1 MKAFLHSFFSLC
13 SGQRHLTLP
22 CLILAAWSTLFISL
36 DFSTDIPYRHD
47 DANYLALAKG
57 FSQGTGYL
65 NIALPYSESMTTDPS
80 AFPLLL
86 TAYWRFIFP
95 HVVVLKIL
103 LALLLVSGVLLSFL
117 WLRHI
122 IPATEAF
129 LIALAFSSMPM
140 FVLIGNSILSEI
152 LFVPVL
158 YAGFFLGGT
167 VYRGNSSKSLGWLA
181 LLCFVLLA
189 RIRVVGL
196 CFFGVHIVFLLWKKD
211 RVKACAG
218 IVLLALWIFLERL
231 CTPAQAAN
239 DGYGHAFINNF
250 PLLTNTG
257 AAVSLL
263 VHTYRHNIWSF
274 AGSMYANILFPWFY
288 SFVAMN
294 PVKRLVVLS
303 LFVNGCVGFFLLWKS
318 KPWMRPIL
326 AATILSL
333 IPVFSWRTGTMFR
346 YLFPFFPLL
355 ALVSVVP
362 ILELVPKRLS
372 RPARSMPL
380 LFLVCMVGNQAIA
393 SLSTG
398 TFDPYL
404 YGRKEFKLVHDF
416 VNRQQQRPDIIL
428 SEHNFYTYLTTGV
441 RSLDESSFETARA
454 CSSLTAAHTIWG
466 ISEGNRAWSRAV
478 MPCGALA
485 LVQDSVPLYRSGP
498 WELCAV
504 RCRSTAS
511 EEPRSKLR
519 GIFHP

>member
-1 MKAFLHSFFSLC
+1 
-13 SGQRHLTLP
+13 
-22 CLILAAWSTLFISL
+22 
-36 DFSTDIPYRHD
+36 
-47 DANYLALAKG
+47 
-57 FSQGTGYL
+57 
-65 NIALPYSESMTTDPS
+65 
-80 AFPLLL
+80 
-86 TAYWRFIFP
+86 
-95 HVVVLKIL
+95 VVLKIL
-103 LALLLVSGVLLSFL
+103 LALLLVSGVWLSFL
-117 WLRHI
+117 WLCQN
-122 IPATEAF
+122 IPPTEAF
-129 LIALAFSSMPM
+129 LTALAFSSMPM
-140 FVLIGNSILSEI
+140 FVMIGNSILSEI

-167 VYRGNSSKSLGWLA
+167 VYRDNSSKSIGWLA

-211 RVKACAG
+211 RVK
-218 IVLLALWIFLERL
+218 VLLSLWIFLERL
-231 CTPAQAAN
+231 CTPEQAAN

-250 PLLTNTG
+250 PLVSNT
-257 AAVSLL
+257 AAAISLL

-303 LFVNGCVGFFLLWKS
+303 LFVNGCVGLFLLWKN

-333 IPVFSWRTGTMFR
+333 IPVFSWTRTGTMFR

-398 TFDPYL
+398 AFDPYL
-404 YGRKEFKLVHDF
+404 YGRKEFKLIHDF

-441 RSLDESSFETARA
+441 RSLDESSLETARA
-454 CSSLTAAHTIWG
+454 CSSLTAAHAIWG
-466 ISEGNRAWSRAV
+466 ISEGNRAWSREV
-478 MPCGALA
+478 VPCGTLA

-498 WELCAV
+498 WELCTV
-504 RCRSTAS
+504 RCRSTAIDTGKGRV
-511 EEPRSKLR
+511 PRSS
-519 GIFHP
+519 GNH